1 MTNQENDSYSIFFHD
16 DIQNILMRLILAISL
31 VVICLILGIYW
42 VLWTTGALNFVG
54 VARFAIAPLAAMGF
68 AILLGARYVQDIY
81 ELPTYIAGIQYMLA
95 ALFGFR
101 YPVLKITNGHSIL
114 EPDGFNLLD
123 KIGGPGWLIVEPGN
137 IVLLERLDSP
147 SDVRGAGVH
156 FVNRF
161 HRIKNIISLKDQHAA
176 PRDVTAITKDGIFV
190 TVRDFQFGFRLET
203 GHRNISDPTHRTL
216 SNPYPYSVKAAKNVT
231 YNRSITKDGTPVP
244 WDKAVQFSI
253 DSAITDY
260 INQHFL
266 DQILFPLSTQEDPRY
281 IMSRDIT
288 EKKRAGLRMYG
299 AELLWHDIGPFDVA
313 PTIQEQM
320 IKAWST
326 KWIGNA
332 SVLRAEGDAVE
343 VTSQERGR
351 AEGEVDMLNSVM
363 RALDDDTIPEDLDE
377 NMWNIVLSYTAQI
390 IEGITGIYDTEGSP
404 EDKK

>member
-1 MTNQENDSYSIFFHD
+1 
-16 DIQNILMRLILAISL
+16 
-31 VVICLILGIYW
+31 
-42 VLWTTGALNFVG
+42 
-54 VARFAIAPLAAMGF
+54 
-68 AILLGARYVQDIY
+68 
-81 ELPTYIAGIQYMLA
+81 
-95 ALFGFR
+95 
-101 YPVLKITNGHSIL
+101 
-114 EPDGFNLLD
+114 
-123 KIGGPGWLIVEPGN
+123 
-137 IVLLERLDSP
+137 
-147 SDVRGAGVH
+147 
-156 FVNRF
+156 
-161 HRIKNIISLKDQHAA
+161 
-176 PRDVTAITKDGIFV
+176 
-190 TVRDFQFGFRLET
+190 
-203 GHRNISDPTHRTL
+203 
-216 SNPYPYSVKAAKNVT
+216 VT